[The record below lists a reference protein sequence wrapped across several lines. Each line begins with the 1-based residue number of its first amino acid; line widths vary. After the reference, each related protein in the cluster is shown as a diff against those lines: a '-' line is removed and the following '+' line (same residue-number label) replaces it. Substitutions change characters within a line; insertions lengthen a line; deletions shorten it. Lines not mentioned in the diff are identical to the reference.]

1 MKQKLIMCVLLAC
14 CLGLTVGKAMAAFP
28 EKEVK
33 FIIPYK
39 PGGGTDAIFRVI
51 IQSAQEFLGEPI
63 VPINMSGAGAT
74 KGSRFVKGAK
84 PDGYT
89 ILGHHDGI
97 ATAFYSGITDF
108 SFDAFEP
115 VSLVTQTP
123 NVLVANYEFQ
133 FDTFA
138 EILDYAKANP
148 GKLTYTFT
156 SGSTSYYFIVNL
168 MQAAGGDLDWFRQV
182 PIVGTGN
189 QMKNLLGK
197 HVDLAMGNIPSSF
210 EYTKEKKLKFI
221 AVANADRLEQI
232 PDIPTFKELGIDFAA
247 STSRGIFAPKGTPKE
262 VVAALDEAIK
272 KACETKEVKDKI
284 AKMGSVLI
292 YKSSAEFDEFLKKLD
307 ASYKKAIKK

>member
-1 MKQKLIMCVLLAC
+1 MLVFSVI
-14 CLGLTVGKAMAAFP
+14 CLGLVAGKAMAAFP

-63 VPINMSGAGAT
+63 VPINMAGAGAT
-74 KGSRFVKGAK
+74 KGSRFVKGAN

-97 ATAFYSGITDF
+97 ATAFYSGVTDF

-123 NVLVANYEFQ
+123 NFLIANNEFE
-133 FDTFA
+133 FSTFS
-138 EILDYAKANP
+138 EIFNYAKANP

-168 MQAAGGDLDWFRQV
+168 MKAAGGDHDWFRQV

-197 HVDLAMGNIPSSF
+197 HVDLAMGNIPSAL

-221 AVANADRLEQI
+221 AVANADRLEQT
-232 PDIPTFKELGIDFAA
+232 PDIPTFKELGIDFTA
-247 STSRGIFAPKGTPKE
+247 STSRGIFAPKGTPKD
-262 VVAALDEAIK
+262 VIKALDEAIK
-272 KACETKEVKDKI
+272 KACETEEVKSKI

-292 YKSSAEFDEFLKKLD
+292 YKSSAEFDQFLKELD